1 MKTRIPFAAFA
12 SALFVTATA
21 TASTQTVSP
30 DLTKITEPASWQLHS
45 ATAEAETL
53 DGRRAVR
60 LKAAGDSANRIA
72 GLALAKS
79 VVFTTGT
86 IEVDLKGKNVRQ
98 RSFLGVAF
106 NVAGEKTF
114 EAVYFRPFNFQGE
127 EPFRSRAVQYI
138 AWPENTW
145 EKLRK
150 EQPGK
155 FEHGV
160 NPVPNPDGWFHARIE
175 VGEKQVKVFVNGAK
189 DPSLTVPRLALGGTE
204 RPVGLFVDVD
214 DGAYANF
221 KITPAK

>member
-21 TASTQTVSP
+21 TAATQTVSP

-114 EAVYFRPFNFQGE
+114 EAVYFRPFNF
-127 EPFRSRAVQYI
+127 
-138 AWPENTW
+138 
-145 EKLRK
+145 
-150 EQPGK
+150 
-155 FEHGV
+155 
-160 NPVPNPDGWFHARIE
+160 
-175 VGEKQVKVFVNGAK
+175 
-189 DPSLTVPRLALGGTE
+189 
-204 RPVGLFVDVD
+204 
-214 DGAYANF
+214 
-221 KITPAK
+221 